1 MSHISERFRLFH
13 VGRLAALTILTIV
26 VSTCFELTQAQ
37 EPSHT
42 ALASAGDVG
51 EGEILFRRIKRNE
64 LETIQVCRD
73 SVAFILVARLLGP
86 LLPPATNTE
95 NSAKETIAPR
105 SLGGYY
111 YRILTRQGRHAPGG
125 ARDYVVNGTMTGG
138 FALVAYPTEY
148 RSSGVMTFVINLD
161 GVVHQKDLGPG
172 TASLA
177 KTITEYDPDATWKKV
192 P

>member
-1 MSHISERFRLFH
+1 M
-13 VGRLAALTILTIV
+13 IV
-26 VSTCFELTQAQ
+26 VSTCFELTHAQ

-51 EGEILFRRIKRNE
+51 EAEILFRRIRRNE

-73 SVAFILVARLLGP
+73 SVAFIVVVKLFGP
-86 LLPPATNTE
+86 LLPPANIE
-95 NSAKETIAPR
+95 NYAKETIAPR

-138 FALVAYPTEY
+138 FALVAYPAEY
-148 RSSGVMTFVINLD
+148 RSSGVMTFVVNQD

-177 KTITEYDPDATWKKV
+177 KTIIEYDPDATWKKV